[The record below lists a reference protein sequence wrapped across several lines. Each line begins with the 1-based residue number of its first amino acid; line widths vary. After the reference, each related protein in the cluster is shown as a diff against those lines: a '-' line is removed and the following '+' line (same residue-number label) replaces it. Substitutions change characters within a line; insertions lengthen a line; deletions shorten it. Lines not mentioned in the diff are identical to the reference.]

1 MTTQTTLSEEQTRAA
16 HTPIGPTLIAAGPG
30 SGKTRVVTER
40 VNWMIRAMRTK
51 PQSVLV
57 FTFTNRAATEI
68 QERLKQRLGPEISEQ
83 LYAGTF
89 HSWGA
94 KFLKQYPHEAGLSEE
109 FTICDQD
116 DSVDIV
122 RQAMHNVHHPEETR
136 PRMPQMMARDISRWK
151 SRRTDPE
158 SLLKRWKSR
167 LDDPPDKMPKP
178 ALKALV
184 YDEYEY
190 LLRQNNSVDFDDL
203 INLPLKTLQQ
213 NPDILADLQKT
224 VEHIIV
230 DEYQDTSRN
239 QHELATMLAN
249 REEEEF
255 PSIFIVGDSDQ
266 AIYAFRN
273 ADLRNITQFR
283 ETDYPTAREIP
294 LNDNYRSSP
303 EIISAAQHLI
313 DHNQERIQRS
323 SRNVRPPGKPL
334 KWMIA
339 DNPEDEA
346 KRVAEAIKLS
356 IEQGREIHDHCIVYR
371 TNPQSRP
378 VEEALRDIQ
387 LPYIVVGNQEFYK
400 RAEVRRYLD
409 YLSLAINR
417 HNSTAIKR
425 IINVPNRDV
434 DSTTIQKLEEY
445 SVDQEVSLR
454 TAIAELPLQD
464 DAILTDKI
472 RERLIELDRAIKQL
486 GEMREAKRPI
496 PEFINFLSSSV
507 GLKQHFGSVRDGA
520 QRLPNIGE
528 LEQIA
533 ENSPDQTV
541 DQFLERTIVNHD
553 SRIPQE
559 ERITVTTIHQTKG
572 LEFPCVYIIGT
583 EEGLIPHSRSVD
595 TPPELEEER
604 RLMYVGMTRAE
615 DELTICWCRHRPS
628 NNFNQP
634 EFPERSRFIE
644 EIPEDSWE
652 TPLPD
657 QLPIVRT
664 DRFC

>member
-1 MTTQTTLSEEQTRAA
+1 MTTQTTLSEEQTKAA

-51 PQSVLV
+51 PQSLLV
-57 FTFTNRAATEI
+57 FTFTNRAAAEI

-94 KFLKQYPHEAGLSEE
+94 KFLKQYPHEAGLSED

-116 DSVDIV
+116 DSIDIV

-167 LDDPPDKMPKP
+167 LDDPPERMPKP

-184 YDEYEY
+184 YEEYEY
-190 LLRQNNSVDFDDL
+190 ILRHNNSVDFDDL
-203 INLPLKTLQQ
+203 INLPLKTLQKR
-213 NPDILADLQKT
+213 PEILADLQKT

-249 REEEEF
+249 REDEEF

-313 DHNQERIQRS
+313 DHNEERIQRS
-323 SRNVRPPGKPL
+323 SKNIRPPGKPL
-334 KWMIA
+334 RWIIA

-346 KRVAEAIKLS
+346 QRVAEAIKLS
-356 IEQGREIHDHCIVYR
+356 IEQGRELHDHCIVYR

-378 VEEALRDIQ
+378 VEEALRDLH

-417 HNSTAIKR
+417 HNNPTIKR
-425 IINVPNRDV
+425 IINVPNRDINSV
-434 DSTTIQKLEEY
+434 TMQKLEDY
-445 SVDQEVSLR
+445 SIDQEVSLR

-464 DAILTDKI
+464 DAILPPKT
-472 RERLIELDRAIKQL
+472 REKLIELDRAIKRL
-486 GEMREAKRPI
+486 GEMREAKKPI
-496 PEFINFLSSSV
+496 LEFINFLSSSI

-553 SRIPQE
+553 SRIPQA

-572 LEFPCVYIIGT
+572 LEFPCVFIIGA
-583 EEGLIPHSRSVD
+583 EEGLIPHSRSID

-615 DELTICWCRHRPS
+615 DELTVCWCRRRPS

-644 EIPEDSWE
+644 EIPEESWE

-657 QLPIVRT
+657 ELPRIQT
-664 DRFC
+664 D